1 MLRNRCWPT
10 IFSYCYSRS
19 ADRWCQ
25 KWLVSICMFDEF
37 HLTFNFT
44 PKCHMTFSKTKMN
57 VNWHLDILLSKCH
70 LNVTCLVVRVIS
82 IFKVPIDVWVF
93 LFTSHTAKS
102 KSKLCVSIDVHH
114 FLCKF
119 LRVKCKKLTN
129 TLSNIHTGRHDQPL
143 QCQSYISIGSFSLHL
158 ERCRFIRQSDIEFW
172 RTKLEPALR
181 NCAGTCFFRARP
193 EATSSQPCW
202 SRGKKFSTTRAHRI
216 CRMQYHDNPRNL
228 TNFKR
233 TKSVCDLLKEA
244 GSLKPELDLYK
255 GRCVLNGHLSN

>member
-1 MLRNRCWPT
+1 M
-10 IFSYCYSRS
+10 
-19 ADRWCQ
+19 
-25 KWLVSICMFDEF
+25 SIDTWIYFY
-37 HLTFNFT
+37 
-44 PKCHMTFSKTKMN
+44 P
-57 VNWHLDILLSKCH
+57 KCH

-82 IFKVPIDVWVF
+82 IFKVPIDVWFF

-119 LRVKCKKLTN
+119 LRVKCKKLAN

-181 NCAGTCFFRARP
+181 NCAGTCFFV
-193 EATSSQPCW
+193 Q
-202 SRGKKFSTTRAHRI
+202 GQK
-216 CRMQYHDNPRNL
+216 
-228 TNFKR
+228 
-233 TKSVCDLLKEA
+233 LLHHSLVEA
-244 GSLKPELDLYK
+244 GGKSFPPLVLIESAGCNIMTTQEIWPISKEQKVSAIFSRRPDL
-255 GRCVLNGHLSN
+255 